1 MARFRSLRWRLT
13 AFYLALLAVLL
24 LVGAFAQYF
33 AAREVLFRTNAQVLT
48 SEYAA
53 VLTAFRKQ
61 NVNRPAAAL
70 RALILSNQFSSQLAS
85 RHTSAAIFDLNGGRV
100 AQAPAALNST
110 EDVPTLK
117 TQQYLDAIS
126 GEPTSY
132 YIATSG
138 DGSTHLVV
146 VNVIRSGTKAPGLPP
161 LSIPTDEKHRTPR
174 GDPQPAF

>member
-1 MARFRSLRWRLT
+1 MARFQSLRWRLT
-13 AFYLALLAVLL
+13 AFYLGLLAVLL
-24 LVGAFAQYF
+24 LVGGFAQYF

-100 AQAPAALNST
+100 AQAPAALSST

-126 GEPTSY
+126 GEPKSY

-138 DGSTHLVV
+138 DGSTHLLALH
-146 VNVIRSGTKAPGLPP
+146 VIRNGTQPLAVSQ
-161 LSIPTDEKHRTPR
+161 LSIPPDAI
-174 GDPQPAF
+174 DPTLP